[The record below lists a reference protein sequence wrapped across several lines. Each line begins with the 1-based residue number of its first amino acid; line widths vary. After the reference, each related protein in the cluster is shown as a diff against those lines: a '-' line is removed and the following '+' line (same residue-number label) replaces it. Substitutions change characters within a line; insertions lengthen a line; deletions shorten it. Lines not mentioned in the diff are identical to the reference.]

1 MRVTQ
6 VYCYISRNVC
16 VCIVDICVCMDS
28 VVRHHRWME
37 DPILRFQTGSE
48 PLSLEEEYKMQLKWQ
63 QDEDS
68 KSSHNLILI
77 QRRERVSLLFF
88 SSLECTFIC
97 LDRSS
102 YDKNQSHE
110 EGETKMRKAS
120 FLLSLPPSLP
130 LPSLSQIVW
139 LEM

>member
-1 MRVTQ
+1 MYVWTLLL
-6 VYCYISRNVC
+6 
-16 VCIVDICVCMDS
+16 DIIDG
-28 VVRHHRWME
+28 WL
-37 DPILRFQTGSE
+37 LRFQTGSE

-130 LPSLSQIVW
+130 SPPPSPLCVIQIVW

>member
-1 MRVTQ
+1 
-6 VYCYISRNVC
+6 
-16 VCIVDICVCMDS
+16 MDS
-28 VVRHHRWME
+28 VVRYHRWME